1 MPSTRRGMSAGIVP
15 QSAAAG
21 FSRPRL
27 WQPQNDGAALPFA
40 RLPPRASLSV
50 AQSRRTRIAAPR
62 RGSAPGLDRVP
73 LPLPVLAAPDHLL
86 DPEAELEKPLRPFGR
101 RGAARGWRNTSTA
114 LSKME
119 PSSGAAARPPPPAG
133 PVRDV
138 TMVP

>member
-50 AQSRRTRIAAPR
+50 AQNRRTRIAPPP
-62 RGSAPGLDRVP
+62 RGSPPGLDRVP
-73 LPLPVLAAPDHLL
+73 LPLPFLEAPNHLL
-86 DPEAELEKPLRPFGR
+86 AREAELGKPLRTFGAR
-101 RGAARGWRNTSTA
+101 VAARG
-114 LSKME
+114 
-119 PSSGAAARPPPPAG
+119 
-133 PVRDV
+133 
-138 TMVP
+138 